1 MSEERKSGLKLNVTI
16 KAMEELLKYAEQNGS
31 QSAPLLKDILL
42 EINNLLRS
50 DRITILGGLY
60 DKLSKGVALTESEI
74 ASCGISTDSMKKWA
88 AEGRYP
94 SVRAIDPTRSI
105 EYAGSGGELHLIS
118 TAQSI
123 NTRVKLI
130 LPLSPFSSERLEI
143 TADYYTYENISVA
156 LVKA

>member
-1 MSEERKSGLKLNVTI
+1 MKLNVTI

-74 ASCGISTDSMKKWA
+74 ASCGISTDKMKKWA
-88 AEGRYP
+88 TEGRYP
-94 SVRAIDPTRSI
+94 SVRAIDPTHGI
-105 EYAGSGGELHLIS
+105 EYVGSGGELRIFYS
-118 TAQSI
+118 SSSA
-123 NTRVKLI
+123 RGVKLI

-156 LVKA
+156 LVKG